1 MKKLLSIALTF
12 VLLFSSVSM
21 IAVNAVAYGEKT
33 AEGFYYTVVENKYAS
48 IIGVQEGYF
57 RDVIEIPSEIEGY
70 TVKYIDYIGY
80 GAEYIKEIIIPE
92 TVTYIG
98 EDAFAF
104 DSGDDYEDIT
114 SDIETIV
121 LPSNLT
127 YIGED
132 AFKYNTKLK
141 EINIPETVSYI
152 GAKAFANCDSLKEVY
167 IPGTVRVMGHSVF
180 ASCDGLEKVTIGKGM
195 ETIPKLTFESC
206 KALKNVNLP
215 DSVYR
220 ILKYAFYNCKN
231 LNSLAVTDRV
241 ISFGDKAVGFYIN
254 KKGKEVQKKNF
265 KLKVYE
271 TMSRRLDNH
280 PLFCAN
286 LYGFESVFYLDAK
299 AHYIMYC
306 ELYSGSRIKNI
317 KTKLKI
323 KGVEVEKWTSSK
335 PNVVKIT
342 PNGKLKTTGKGTT
355 TLTAKLKDGSTY
367 KRKLKVKM

>member
-1 MKKLLSIALTF
+1 
-12 VLLFSSVSM
+12 
-21 IAVNAVAYGEKT
+21 
-33 AEGFYYTVVENKYAS
+33 
-48 IIGVQEGYF
+48 
-57 RDVIEIPSEIEGY
+57 P
-70 TVKYIDYIGY
+70 
-80 GAEYIKEIIIPE
+80 P
-92 TVTYIG
+92 
-98 EDAFAF
+98 
-104 DSGDDYEDIT
+104 
-114 SDIETIV
+114 
-121 LPSNLT
+121 NLT
-127 YIGED
+127 YIGD
-132 AFKYNTKLK
+132 GAFRYNTKLK

-167 IPGTVRVMGHSVF
+167 IPGTVRVMGRSVF
-180 ASCDGLEKVTIGKGM
+180 ASCDGLEKVTVGEGI

-215 DSVYR
+215 DS
-220 ILKYAFYNCKN
+220 IIWIEKYAFYNCKN
-231 LNSLAVTDRV
+231 LNSLSVTGRAF
-241 ISFGDKAVGFYIN
+241 SFGEKAVGFYKN
-254 KKGKEVQKKNF
+254 KKGKEVQNKNF
-265 KLKVYE
+265 KLKIYE
-271 TMSRRLDNH
+271 PGRLYLDSTSLNY
-280 PLFCAN
+280 AN
-286 LYGFESVFYLDAK
+286 FHGFESVFYLDAK